1 MKHLK
6 QFESFGGEPYFA
18 INSGEFDPDDKT
30 ELFLANEVTKISE
43 ILKELGYDLELLSIF
58 YSPTLN
64 LNKVDRIKGKK
75 TPPIAKGDKYY
86 KDEIVIVKNEDDYYD
101 VYIAKITEIP
111 EQTRS
116 ERLNGH
122 KAIPIHFYVSKCEP
136 IHTHAHTHAHT
147 RTYTHTHAHTLI

>member
-1 MKHLK
+1 MMKHLK

-58 YSPTLN
+58 YSPTEN

-75 TPPIAKGDKYY
+75 TPPIAKGDEYY
-86 KDEIVIVKNEDDYYD
+86 KDEVVIVKNEDDYYD

-111 EQTRS
+111 DQTRS

-122 KAIPIHFYVSKCEP
+122 KAIPIHKTAFYRADQFDGLEQLLNDK
-136 IHTHAHTHAHT
+136 
-147 RTYTHTHAHTLI
+147 L